1 MRVLLVNKFLY
12 PKGGDAICTL
22 STGRLLAEKGHQVS
36 YWGMAHPDNP
46 PYPHANL
53 FVDYVDLADGGGA
66 VRQIRAALNILY
78 SREAKRK
85 FRRVI
90 DAERPDIVHLHNFA
104 HQISPSILDV
114 LDEYAI
120 PVVMTMHDYKLA
132 CPAYTLLADG
142 KLCERCAGGRYYW
155 CFLRKCTHASRL
167 KSVVNMFEMYL
178 HHKILRL
185 YDKISLFISPSAFLK
200 QKVKEMGLSLKIVHV
215 PNFVDLRGFQ
225 PRYDVP
231 DRRLVY
237 FGRLSPEK
245 GLLTLLDAVKGLG
258 VALRIVGDGPLR
270 AEAEH
275 RVQAEGIGNVTFV
288 GYKTGEALHAEIGLA
303 MATVLPSEWYE
314 NNPLSILESF
324 ALGKP
329 AIGARIGGIPEL
341 VMDGETGYTFRPGS
355 AQDLRASIQR
365 LMQDPRRAAEM
376 GRAARRLVERRNN
389 PQMYYERLMGCY
401 RAAGACRGALARSIA

>member
-1 MRVLLVNKFLY
+1 MSVDYACHRAGGSAWADGRCPFRQPHLPSAGGICQDGGVAQQALRNLYQHLSVRVLGPPMRVLLVNKFLY

-90 DAERPDIVHLHNFA
+90 DAERPDVVHLHNFA

-155 CFLRKCTHASRL
+155 
-167 KSVVNMFEMYL
+167 
-178 HHKILRL
+178 
-185 YDKISLFISPSAFLK
+185 
-200 QKVKEMGLSLKIVHV
+200 
-215 PNFVDLRGFQ
+215 
-225 PRYDVP
+225 
-231 DRRLVY
+231 
-237 FGRLSPEK
+237 
-245 GLLTLLDAVKGLG
+245 
-258 VALRIVGDGPLR
+258 
-270 AEAEH
+270 
-275 RVQAEGIGNVTFV
+275 
-288 GYKTGEALHAEIGLA
+288 
-303 MATVLPSEWYE
+303 
-314 NNPLSILESF
+314 
-324 ALGKP
+324 
-329 AIGARIGGIPEL
+329 
-341 VMDGETGYTFRPGS
+341 
-355 AQDLRASIQR
+355 
-365 LMQDPRRAAEM
+365 
-376 GRAARRLVERRNN
+376 
-389 PQMYYERLMGCY
+389 
-401 RAAGACRGALARSIA
+401 